1 MGMARLPITHDPRQ
15 EFFRAADFPWRRV
28 WYLDSLFVDA
38 TVRALARLMIL
49 LHVVNVF
56 GLPTLRPC
64 PPPSGL
70 VVERTP
76 KIDPEGIFLVC
87 KLFGKIP
94 GIAPQRKIGTGG
106 IGRGTATL
114 FLVGRVQE
122 GRGMFV
128 SCSWERR

>member
-1 MGMARLPITHDPRQ
+1 
-15 EFFRAADFPWRRV
+15 
-28 WYLDSLFVDA
+28 
-38 TVRALARLMIL
+38 MIL

-56 GLPTLRPC
+56 GLPTLRPW

-76 KIDPEGIFLVC
+76 KIDLQGIFLVC

-94 GIAPQRKIGTGG
+94 GIAPERKIGAGG
-106 IGRGTATL
+106 IRRATATL
-114 FLVGRVQE
+114 FLVGGVQE

-128 SCSWERR
+128 SCSWERG